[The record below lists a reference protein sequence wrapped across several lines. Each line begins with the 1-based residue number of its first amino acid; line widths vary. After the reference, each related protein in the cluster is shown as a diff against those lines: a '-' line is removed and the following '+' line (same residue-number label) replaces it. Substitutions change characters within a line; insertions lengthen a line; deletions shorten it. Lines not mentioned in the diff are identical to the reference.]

1 MVLKSNNN
9 RYLTKGGHF
18 PRSKNRVAFKRE
30 PIAGLPLNPERHL
43 FFLKI
48 SKCLFIYL
56 LL

>member
-9 RYLTKGGHF
+9 RDLTKGGRF